1 MRIRLTGNSLILFL
15 FLIPFAVGDSWDKLP
30 AVLWN
35 YPLKILTKERLLFFH
50 KMIKSMNKDLEQI
63 DILFS
68 FKNSVIFTFLSEFFF
83 T

>member
-1 MRIRLTGNSLILFL
+1 MLDLSH
-15 FLIPFAVGDSWDKLP
+15 DSWDKLP

-35 YPLKILTKERLLFFH
+35 YPLKILTKEQLLFFH

-83 T
+83 TKQFYK